1 MVPVSRT
8 IHFITF
14 SLHVYRKVMF
24 LPTEGKADYSFQVSR
39 ETLYKFLSNYIGT
52 EVVSVVQLVL

>member
-1 MVPVSRT
+1 
-8 IHFITF
+8 
-14 SLHVYRKVMF
+14 MF

-39 ETLYKFLSNYIGT
+39 KTLYKFLSNYIGT